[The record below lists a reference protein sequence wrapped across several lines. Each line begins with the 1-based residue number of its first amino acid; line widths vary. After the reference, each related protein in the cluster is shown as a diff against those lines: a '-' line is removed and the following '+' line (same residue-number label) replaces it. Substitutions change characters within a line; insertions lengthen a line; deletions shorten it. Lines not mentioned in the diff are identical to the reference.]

1 MKKIKSFIF
10 LAVCIFS
17 LQVNQGVL
25 VNNSII
31 DNISNQSTIVSADS
45 KGDKKNSSDNN
56 IRQAKKIVKNLEK
69 EPSEEK
75 LLNAKKIVKKV
86 KHKETKSSL
95 KKRISKVEQTL
106 IIDKADKAVKN
117 LENNQIRENISD
129 AQQITDRV
137 KNDDKKADLN
147 RRIQAVSNAI
157 TTRENDAEVA
167 VKNLENDQ
175 NRNNISEAQTKTGY
189 VSDSEKNADL
199 NRRIT
204 AVISAIESR
213 EAQEQAA
220 AQQAAQA
227 AQDQS
232 TATVYITATG
242 KRYHLSPN
250 CRGLNNSKSTSSTT
264 LSDAEARG
272 LTLCQF
278 E

>member
-220 AQQAAQA
+220 AQQAAQT